1 MAGSVCA
8 CTRPTGDGA
17 VLCVTCG
24 TWLARYLRDVTAL
37 VYELATTRS
46 RQSRTGGQ
54 AIGGGHSSDRPLPWD
69 QRASEATDVLR
80 VALVGAARVVLEQHP
95 SRPGGPRCT
104 TCAHPSCLAY
114 ALDAPANSLPAIS
127 RWLLHHVDWI
137 RHRDEAEDILTEI
150 RAAVRRCRNVIDR
163 RPDLSYLGP
172 CGEQIDPWTD
182 GRGLERT
189 DCPEELWVPTGKAKA
204 PCRACLAEHDV
215 ELRRAW
221 ALAAAEQQL
230 ETAAVISQALS
241 RLGQEVTASQIRG
254 WAFRGRLVAHGTD
267 QDDRPLYRVGEVI
280 DLLAS
285 FARRAEELDR
295 KREAKIQRRTG

>member
-1 MAGSVCA
+1 MTSAVCA
-8 CTRPTGDGA
+8 CTRPIGDGA
-17 VLCVTCG
+17 VLCVHCG
-24 TWLARYLRDVTAL
+24 DQLARDLGDVTAL
-37 VYELATTRS
+37 VDELATTRS

-69 QRASEATDVLR
+69 QRSSEATDVLR
-80 VALVGAARVVLEQHP
+80 VALVGAARVVLEHQDIAA
-95 SRPGGPRCT
+95 PR
-104 TCAHPSCLAY
+104 
-114 ALDAPANSLPAIS
+114 NGLPAIS
-127 RWLLHHVDWI
+127 RWLLHHVEWL
-137 RHRDEAEDILTEI
+137 RHRDEAEDILTEV
-150 RAAVRRCRNVIDR
+150 RAAVRRCRAVIDR

-182 GRGLERT
+182 GRGVERT
-189 DCPEELWVPTGKAKA
+189 DCPEELWVAAGKAKA

-254 WAFRGRLVAHGTD
+254 WAFRGRLIAHGTD
-267 QDDRPLYRVGEVI
+267 QDDRPLYRVGDVI

-295 KREAKIQRRTG
+295 KREAKTQRRTG